1 LKRHLPVLFGALDKI
16 RAAQP
21 DVRARM
27 VLPNQALAELAR
39 SFSPPDHLE
48 IQVGSLAEA
57 LAQTTIAIAST
68 GTVTMEC
75 ALFGVPTIALYKTSW
90 STYQIGKRI
99 IQVKYLAMP
108 NLLANEAL
116 FPEFIQH
123 DANTENIARA
133 ALELLN
139 DAPRREVIRTK
150 LTNVIESLGGP
161 GASQR
166 AARAIGRLL

>member
-1 LKRHLPVLFGALDKI
+1 MLDTLKKI
-16 RAAQP
+16 QSAKP
-21 DVRARM
+21 EVRARM
-27 VLPNQALAELAR
+27 VLPNEPLAR
-39 SFSPPDHLE
+39 LARASLPPAGLE
-48 IQVGSLAEA
+48 IQVGNLADA
-57 LAQTTIAIAST
+57 LAQSAIAIAST

-75 ALFGVPTIALYKTSW
+75 AFFGVPTVALYKTSW

-123 DANTENIARA
+123 DATAENIARA
-133 ALELLN
+133 SLDLLN
-139 DAPRREVIRTK
+139 DSSRREAIRAK
-150 LTNVIESLGGP
+150 LAKVVESLGGP

-166 AARAIGRLL
+166 AAQAILRLP